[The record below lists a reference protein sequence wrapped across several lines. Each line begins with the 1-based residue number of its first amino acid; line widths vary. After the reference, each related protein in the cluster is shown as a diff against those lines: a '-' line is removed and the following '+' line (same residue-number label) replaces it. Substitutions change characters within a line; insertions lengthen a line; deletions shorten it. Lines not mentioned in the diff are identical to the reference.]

1 MAQNFVSTL
10 TQLRKK
16 TPQLSTYR
24 QTLLSCASVYK
35 WERCGSAKVQMFSLY
50 VRIKRASGS
59 RSPWSCTL
67 HLHST
72 PLQVGCTGFTGLYLF
87 CSARGKTL
95 GCASTMAACG
105 VLFAICIYLPK
116 SSQSVLQ
123 LFSSNHCGLWHL
135 ISNTL
140 SNIPTLIN
148 TNSESSLC
156 CNEDF
161 WHHLKVHIIMPVL
174 RTGTV

>member
-1 MAQNFVSTL
+1 MMVTLSLCDGAGQNFVPTL

-16 TPQLSTYR
+16 TAQLSPYR
-24 QTLLSCASVYK
+24 QTLRSCASVYK
-35 WERCGSAKVQMFSLY
+35 RERCRSAKVQMFPLY
-50 VRIKRASGS
+50 ARSKCALGS

-67 HLHST
+67 HLLST
-72 PLQVGCTGFTGLYLF
+72 PLQTGCTSFTGLYLL

-105 VLFAICIYLPK
+105 VLFAICIYLLK

-123 LFSSNHCGLWHL
+123 LFSSNQCRLWHL

-140 SNIPTLIN
+140 PT
-148 TNSESSLC
+148 
-156 CNEDF
+156 F
-161 WHHLKVHIIMPVL
+161 PH
-174 RTGTV
+174 